1 MATIKLDARILKPQY
16 LQEDGSVYTLPK
28 FKFSKMVYKNK
39 SFAGYD
45 LIARRL
51 WLTLTLKN
59 PQAQQSTQSRGN

>member
-1 MATIKLDARILKPQY
+1 MVKFNIKILKPKY

-28 FKFSKMVYKNK
+28 FKFSKMVYRNR

-45 LIARRL
+45 LVAKPL

-59 PQAQQSTQSRGN
+59 SKTEQSTQPIGGNK